1 MFDMT
6 ELIISLMICGVP
18 DVPLWGIE
26 GAASIH
32 YLILTTD
39 STCDRWALPY
49 PVYRLETG
57 DVDGDGNTD
66 ALVGV
71 IKGTR
76 FHPEKG
82 RRLFIFKNHHGLVRP
97 LWLGSKLGGRLID
110 FRFTDGRIRSLEAA
124 SDNIYVVAEYEWDG
138 FGPAFYRYIVR
149 NADEQTARMAFSRT
163 DPALPRQE
171 TENEIRP

>member
-76 FHPEKG
+76 FHPEK
-82 RRLFIFKNHHGLVRP
+82 
-97 LWLGSKLGGRLID
+97 
-110 FRFTDGRIRSLEAA
+110 
-124 SDNIYVVAEYEWDG
+124 
-138 FGPAFYRYIVR
+138 
-149 NADEQTARMAFSRT
+149 
-163 DPALPRQE
+163 
-171 TENEIRP
+171 

>member
-66 ALVGV
+66 ALEGV

-171 TENEIRP
+171 NGE

>member
-97 LWLGSKLGGRLID
+97 LWLGSKLGSI
-110 FRFTDGRIRSLEAA
+110 S
-124 SDNIYVVAEYEWDG
+124 
-138 FGPAFYRYIVR
+138 
-149 NADEQTARMAFSRT
+149 
-163 DPALPRQE
+163 ALPTGVYAALKPHPTTYMSWQNTNGTDSDLPSTDISCAMPTNRRPAWLFPGQIRLCHGKK